1 MKIEGTQEV
10 RASRERVFQALL
22 DPEVLQRC
30 IPGVERLEQSGENAY
45 AVTLRAG
52 VGSIKGLF
60 TGNVRLEDL
69 QPPAHYRMVIDGK
82 GQPGFLKGTGEL
94 DLEEKEALTIVKYA
108 GDAQIGGTIAGV
120 GQRMIQAAAK
130 MMVAQFFAAIEV
142 EAQRDP
148 EDEPP
153 KHGFVRTALRA
164 TSKSVRRALQGNK
177 DEEKDESEEA
187 E

>member
-10 RASRERVFQALL
+10 RAPRERVFQALL

-30 IPGVERLEQSGENAY
+30 IPGCEKLEQTGDNAY
-45 AVTLRAG
+45 AVMLRAG
-52 VGSIKGLF
+52 VGSIKGVF
-60 TGNVRLEDL
+60 TGNVRLQDL
-69 QPPAHYRMVIDGK
+69 QSPAHYRMVIDGK
-82 GQPGFLKGTGEL
+82 GQPGFLKGTGDL
-94 DLEEKEALTIVKYA
+94 DLEENEGLTIVKYT
-108 GDAQIGGTIAGV
+108 GDAQVGGTIAGV

-142 EAQRDP
+142 EAQRHP

-164 TSKSVRRALQGNK
+164 TSKSVKRALQGNK
-177 DEEKDESEEA
+177 DEEKADAEESE
-187 E
+187 